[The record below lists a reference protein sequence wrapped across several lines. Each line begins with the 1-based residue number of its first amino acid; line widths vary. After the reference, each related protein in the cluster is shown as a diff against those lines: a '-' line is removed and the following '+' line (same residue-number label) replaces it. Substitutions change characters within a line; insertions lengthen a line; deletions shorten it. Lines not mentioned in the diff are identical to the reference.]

1 MPPSKSILQKWNDR
15 IKVYG
20 HITKPSDFIKILIGY
35 LVIIIVSLS
44 PAIVSF
50 VGGSMEHALTG
61 KQVNEGKFFMVFF
74 WFMFYIIPFGIVLVF
89 MWTSIVLKSIIH
101 YFKSHKGNCVME
113 VFCR

>member
-61 KQVNEGKFFMVFF
+61 KQVNEGKFFYGVFLVYVLYNSI
-74 WFMFYIIPFGIVLVF
+74 WDCIGFYVDKHRFEKYHSLF
-89 MWTSIVLKSIIH
+89 
-101 YFKSHKGNCVME
+101 
-113 VFCR
+113 